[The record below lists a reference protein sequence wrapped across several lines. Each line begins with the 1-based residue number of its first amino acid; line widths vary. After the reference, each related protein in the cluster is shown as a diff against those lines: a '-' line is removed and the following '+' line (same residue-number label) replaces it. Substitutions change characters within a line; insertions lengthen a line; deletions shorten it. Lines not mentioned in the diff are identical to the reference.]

1 MKKGIKYL
9 VSIIIAVMIFIL
21 ATNIFAIEK
30 SSYTDA
36 TQTRQGK
43 TYEWKNWCEEW
54 DKIKNSPTQMSLSP
68 GEDETQLNF
77 AWYSKSCD
85 VKPNLKISDN
95 PKMEDAKALQVITTK
110 ASDEYK
116 TNKAT
121 ATNLKPN
128 TRYYYSY
135 TINGKWTEP
144 ALYKTKN
151 TKRYTFGFVGDPQI
165 GASYR
170 NMNGETE
177 LEKQDKAV
185 RNDSFNWNNTIKN
198 MIRRNCDLSFIISAG
213 DQIQS
218 GYKKNE
224 SYDHNE
230 IEYAGYLSPCV
241 LKSIPIATTIGNHD
255 ENSENYSYHFN
266 LPNKSKL
273 GSTVAGGDYYYRY
286 GNTLFI
292 MLNTNNKNID
302 EHKKFIEC
310 VTKLNKDARWKVVTM
325 HHDIYGSG
333 EHSSTPSVVKL
344 RYKLIPILEKN
355 NIDVVLSG
363 HDHIYSRSYILKG
376 GKLDKNDML
385 SDKEYEKYDKGNKN
399 SSKKYKKYL
408 QSIEDEEAIESKE
421 LMCATNPK
429 GILYITAN
437 SSSGSKYY
445 DLAPNQ
451 QAYIAYRWQENVPT
465 YSMIDVTDRAFTINT
480 YRVDNNK
487 KIDTTFTII
496 K

>member
-1 MKKGIKYL
+1 
-9 VSIIIAVMIFIL
+9 
-21 ATNIFAIEK
+21 
-30 SSYTDA
+30 
-36 TQTRQGK
+36 
-43 TYEWKNWCEEW
+43 
-54 DKIKNSPTQMSLSP
+54 
-68 GEDETQLNF
+68 
-77 AWYSKSCD
+77 
-85 VKPNLKISDN
+85 
-95 PKMEDAKALQVITTK
+95 
-110 ASDEYK
+110 
-116 TNKAT
+116 
-121 ATNLKPN
+121 
-128 TRYYYSY
+128 
-135 TINGKWTEP
+135 
-144 ALYKTKN
+144 
-151 TKRYTFGFVGDPQI
+151 
-165 GASYR
+165 
-170 NMNGETE
+170 
-177 LEKQDKAV
+177 
-185 RNDSFNWNNTIKN
+185 
-198 MIRRNCDLSFIISAG
+198 
-213 DQIQS
+213 
-218 GYKKNE
+218 
-224 SYDHNE
+224 
-230 IEYAGYLSPCV
+230 
-241 LKSIPIATTIGNHD
+241 
-255 ENSENYSYHFN
+255 
-266 LPNKSKL
+266 
-273 GSTVAGGDYYYRY
+273 
-286 GNTLFI
+286 
-292 MLNTNNKNID
+292 MLNTNNENID

-385 SDKEYEKYDKGNKN
+385 SDKEYEKYAKGNKN
-399 SSKKYKKYL
+399 SNKKYKKYL